1 MKQIALFILFLP
13 GSLLTLSQNRKMTAI
28 GSSTTE
34 GLAASTP
41 DSSWVR
47 RFSYYYKN
55 QLGILDTAYNLGVS
69 GTNLYQGMPTGY
81 TPPPARPF
89 PNPPFNITQA
99 VTLLSDL
106 PTASNGVIIINYPS
120 GGYDTYSITEIMTAL
135 QLMYDSA
142 TRTGN
147 RCFVTTTQ
155 LRLDGSFSTSAVK
168 RKMADIKD
176 SIIKRFGIAHTLN
189 FWDGMYNPADTSFLP
204 AYASGDNVH
213 FNNAGHRVLFERV
226 RAKNIFSLPP
236 VEYRSNVS
244 PTGLWSD
251 PASWQVFN
259 GAAWV
264 PATIPP
270 SIGSGKITILSGD
283 SIRINS
289 YTELDE
295 VVIDNGAVLT
305 IFNAATPTTFLLNDG
320 TGPDIENNGKLYVSA
335 GATLTGTGTIQNNS
349 GGIFILRNQGI
360 LSVNATNNGT
370 TNVSGTGNIQN
381 ATFTNNKTF
390 VLIDFTLNLNNA
402 TLQNNDSLVIVF
414 TGNSFFAGTGGVLNN
429 AASGVIF
436 KPNAAGTVRTNIGV
450 TFNNNGRIKGYGEY
464 VFITTATNNGSI
476 APGNSP
482 GTLLVNPSS
491 ITGKTPAVNMEIS
504 TTGAVAGTNYDQ
516 LNFSTIDFLNTNVTG
531 MTLNLTNTAS
541 DPVNTIY
548 TLMTSTGTITGPF
561 LAVNIPS
568 NFGALTYN
576 SNSITVQK
584 QALVVLPLTWGKFTV
599 TKQNN
604 QVLLHW
610 ETLQESNTDKFVVE
624 HSINGQAFTAI
635 GSVAARGSSVDLSIY
650 TFTHP
655 SPDKRATN
663 YYRIQQIDR
672 DGRASYST
680 IRYVS
685 IKDEKRDLVLITPNP
700 VSDIMQISVNA
711 TDITILINDHNG
723 RSIRTLRLQPGLHQV
738 NVQNFLPGT
747 YLLSVYQNK
756 QRMEAWR
763 LVKK

>member
-1 MKQIALFILFLP
+1 MQKSSTFLVALLC
-13 GSLLTLSQNRKMTAI
+13 SLLFSQSLTAQSI
-28 GSSTTE
+28 G
-34 GLAASTP
+34 
-41 DSSWVR
+41 D
-47 RFSYYYKN
+47 
-55 QLGILDTAYNLGVS
+55 
-69 GTNLYQGMPTGY
+69 
-81 TPPPARPF
+81 
-89 PNPPFNITQA
+89 
-99 VTLLSDL
+99 
-106 PTASNGVIIINYPS
+106 
-120 GGYDTYSITEIMTAL
+120 
-135 QLMYDSA
+135 
-142 TRTGN
+142 
-147 RCFVTTTQ
+147 
-155 LRLDGSFSTSAVK
+155 
-168 RKMADIKD
+168 
-176 SIIKRFGIAHTLN
+176 
-189 FWDGMYNPADTSFLP
+189 
-204 AYASGDNVH
+204 
-213 FNNAGHRVLFERV
+213 
-226 RAKNIFSLPP
+226 
-236 VEYRSNVS
+236 YRSNVS

-251 PASWQVFN
+251 VSSWQTWN
-259 GAAWV
+259 GSAWV
-264 PATIPP
+264 AAASAPTNL
-270 SIGSGKITILSGD
+270 SGVVTILAGD
-283 SIRINS
+283 SIRMNLA
-289 YTELDE
+289 TTFDQ
-295 VVIDNGAVLT
+295 VIVDNLGILV
-305 IFNAATPTTFLLNDG
+305 IFNTGTPTTFTLNDG

-360 LSVNATNNGT
+360 LAVNTTNNGT
-370 TNVSGTGNIQN
+370 ANVSGTGNIQN

-531 MTLNLTNTAS
+531 MTLNLSNTAS

-584 QALVVLPLTWGKFTV
+584 QALVALPLAWGKFMATR
-599 TKQNN
+599 QNN

-624 HSINGQAFTAI
+624 HSINGQSFTAI
-635 GSVAARGSSVDLSIY
+635 GSVAARGNSVDLSGYGFIHA
-650 TFTHP
+650 TP
-655 SPDKRATN
+655 EKRGIN
-663 YYRIQQIDR
+663 YYRIRQIDR
-672 DGRASYST
+672 DGRGSYSSL
-680 IRYVS
+680 RYVS
-685 IKDEKRDLVLITPNP
+685 FKDGKNRPALITPNP
-700 VSDIMQISVNA
+700 VKDMMQVVVNT
-711 TDITILINDHNG
+711 TDITVTINDLKG
-723 RSIRTLRLQPGLHQV
+723 KSMRILRLQPGMHQV
-738 NVQNFLPGT
+738 NVSDLPAGT
-747 YLLSVYQNK
+747 YHLLVYEK
-756 QRMEAWR
+756 QQRVDTWSIIK
-763 LVKK
+763 L